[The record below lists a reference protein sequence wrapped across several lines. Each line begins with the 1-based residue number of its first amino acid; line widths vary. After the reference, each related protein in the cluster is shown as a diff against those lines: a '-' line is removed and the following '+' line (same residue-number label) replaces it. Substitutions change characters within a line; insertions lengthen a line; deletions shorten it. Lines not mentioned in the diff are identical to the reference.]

1 MVEDEDADHVLR
13 TEISESEYNKFT
25 QPVRVE
31 DAARLALP
39 TSPVIND
46 NGKLQQP
53 LLVSTVS
60 LWSLVTSGACH
71 IYIGDGGGS
80 PNKRQHSSHLS
91 PNENDLHKKQFKGHD
106 RKNSTGQKACRWN
119 RWWSERP
126 GHRVH
131 HKTPREQAEDVKWTY
146 KPEFDVAAPEP

>member
-71 IYIGDGGGS
+71 IYIGDGGRISKQASAQQSLVTERERLAQEAAQGS
-80 PNKRQHSSHLS
+80 RSEEQH
-91 PNENDLHKKQFKGHD
+91 G
-106 RKNSTGQKACRWN
+106 
-119 RWWSERP
+119 SE
-126 GHRVH
+126 GM
-131 HKTPREQAEDVKWTY
+131 
-146 KPEFDVAAPEP
+146 